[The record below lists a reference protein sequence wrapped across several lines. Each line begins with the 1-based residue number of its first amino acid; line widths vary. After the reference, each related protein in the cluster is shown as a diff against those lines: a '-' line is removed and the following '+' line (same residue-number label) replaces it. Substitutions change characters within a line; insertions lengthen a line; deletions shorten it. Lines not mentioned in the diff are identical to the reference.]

1 MYGWR
6 ARLGVL
12 VPSGIIAI
20 EPEFGLVTP
29 EGVSCHYHRFNFS
42 GAGRDDEEV
51 VARLRKAEEY
61 VADAAALICDIRPAV
76 VAMTGTGVTFI
87 DGYGHDQRLIKK
99 MMERN
104 GNLPT
109 TTTSTSVI
117 AVIAA
122 MNKMGIRKVS
132 IAMPYVEAVA
142 RAAVKFVEDSGIQVL
157 NAKWLN
163 KSGFDIAEVTPE
175 TVYHLAREV
184 DRPESEAVFISCTNL
199 HTFEVIDKLE
209 HDLQKPI
216 ITSNQAT
223 VWNMLRMAGV
233 NDKIEGYG
241 QLLSKY

>member
-12 VPSGIIAI
+12 VPSQILAI

-42 GAGRDDEEV
+42 AVGTRDEDV
-51 VARLRKAEEY
+51 VARLRKAEDY
-61 VADAAALICDIRPAV
+61 VADAAALICDVRPAV
-76 VAMTGTGVTFI
+76 VAMTGTGVSFI
-87 DGYGHDQRLIKK
+87 EGHGHDQKLIRK

-117 AVIAA
+117 AAFE
-122 MNKMGIRKVS
+122 KMGIRKVS
-132 IAMPYVEAVA
+132 VAMPYVEAVA
-142 RAAVKFVEDSGIQVL
+142 RAAVKFVEDSGIEVL
-157 NAKWLN
+157 DAKWLGQA
-163 KSGFDIAEVTPE
+163 GFPIAQMTPE
-175 TVYHLAREV
+175 TVYHLAKDV
-184 DRPESEAVFISCTNL
+184 DRPESEAIFISCVNL

-209 HDLQKPI
+209 RDLQKPV

-223 VWNMLRMAGV
+223 IWNMLRMAGV
-233 NDKIEGYG
+233 YDRIEGYG

>member
-12 VPSGIIAI
+12 VPSGILAI
-20 EPEFGLVTP
+20 EPEFNLVVP
-29 EGVSCHYHRFNFS
+29 EGVCCHYHRFDFS
-42 GAGRDDEEV
+42 GAGKSNEEV
-51 VARLRKAEEY
+51 VARLKKAEDY
-61 VADAAALICDIRPAV
+61 IADAAALICHVHPSV
-76 VAMTGTGVTFI
+76 VAMTGTGVSFI

-117 AVIAA
+117 AAFK
-122 MNKMGIRKVS
+122 KMGIKKVS
-132 IAMPYVEAVA
+132 IGMPYIEEVA
-142 RAAVKFVEDSGIQVL
+142 RAAVKFVEDNGVQVL
-157 NAKWLN
+157 NARWLN
-163 KSGFDIAEVTPE
+163 KMGFDIAQIPSE
-175 TVYHLAREV
+175 TVYHLAKEV
-184 DRPESEAVFISCTNL
+184 DKPESEAIFLSCTGM

-209 HDLQKPI
+209 SDLQKPV

-223 VWNMLRMAGV
+223 IWNMLRMAKI

>member
-6 ARLGVL
+6 ARLGIL
-12 VPSGIIAI
+12 VPSGNLAM

-42 GAGRDDEEV
+42 GTGRDDEEV
-51 VARLRKAEEY
+51 VARLKNAEAY
-61 VADAAALICDIRPAV
+61 VADAAALICDVRPAV

-87 DGYGHDQRLIKK
+87 DGHGHDQRLIKK

-109 TTTSTSVI
+109 TTTSTSVTT
-117 AVIAA
+117 AFET
-122 MNKMGIRKVS
+122 MGIRKVS

-142 RAAVKFVEDSGIQVL
+142 RAAVKFVVDSGVQVL

-163 KSGFDIAEVTPE
+163 KTGFDIAELTPE

-184 DRPESEAVFISCTNL
+184 DKQESEAIFISCTGL
-199 HTFEVIDKLE
+199 HTFEIIDKLE
-209 HDLQKPI
+209 HDLGKPV

-223 VWNMLRMAGV
+223 IWNTLRMAGV
-233 NDKIEGYG
+233 NDRIEGYG
-241 QLLSKY
+241 QLLSKF

>member
-20 EPEFGLVTP
+20 EPEFRLVTP
-29 EGVSCHYHRFNFS
+29 DGVSCHYHRFNFS
-42 GAGRDDEEV
+42 GAGRDDEEL
-51 VARLRKAEEY
+51 VARLKKAEDY
-61 VADAAALICDIRPAV
+61 VADAAALICDVRPAV
-76 VAMTGTGVTFI
+76 VAMTGTGVSFI
-87 DGYGHDQRLIKK
+87 NGYGHDQRLIRK

-117 AVIAA
+117 AAL
-122 MNKMGIRKVS
+122 NKMGIKKVS
-132 IAMPYVEAVA
+132 VAMPYVEAVA
-142 RAAVKFVEDSGIQVL
+142 RAAAKFVADSGIQVL
-157 NAKWLN
+157 EAKWLG

-175 TVYHLAREV
+175 TVYQLAKEV
-184 DRPESEAVFISCTNL
+184 DKPESGAVFISCTNL

-209 HDLQKPI
+209 QDLQKPI

-233 NDKIEGYG
+233 NDRIEGYG

>member
-1 MYGWR
+1 MG
-6 ARLGVL
+6 
-12 VPSGIIAI
+12 
-20 EPEFGLVTP
+20 
-29 EGVSCHYHRFNFS
+29 
-42 GAGRDDEEV
+42 
-51 VARLRKAEEY
+51 
-61 VADAAALICDIRPAV
+61 
-76 VAMTGTGVTFI
+76 
-87 DGYGHDQRLIKK
+87 
-99 MMERN
+99 RN

-117 AVIAA
+117 AAL
-122 MNKMGIRKVS
+122 NKMGIRKVS

-175 TVYHLAREV
+175 TVYLLTREV
-184 DRPESEAVFISCTNL
+184 DRPESEAVLISCTNL

-233 NDKIEGYG
+233 SDKVEGYG

>member
-6 ARLGVL
+6 ARLGIL
-12 VPSGIIAI
+12 VPSGILAI

-51 VARLRKAEEY
+51 IARLKKAEEY
-61 VADAAALICDIRPAV
+61 VAEAAALICDVRPTV

-99 MMERN
+99 MMARN

-117 AVIAA
+117 TAF
-122 MNKMGIRKVS
+122 NKMGIRKVS
-132 IAMPYVEAVA
+132 IAMPYVEGVA
-142 RAAVKFVEDSGIQVL
+142 RAAVKFVEDSGVQVL

-163 KSGFDIAEVTPE
+163 KTGFDIAEVTPE
-175 TVYHLAREV
+175 TVYHLAKEV
-184 DRPESEAVFISCTNL
+184 DRPESEAIFISCTGL

-209 HDLQKPI
+209 HDLQKPV

-223 VWNMLRMAGV
+223 IWNMLRMAGV
-233 NDKIEGYG
+233 NDNIEGYG